1 MNRKR
6 KFIIVSVILILIIM
20 IGIIYKIKFANT
32 KEKNNNIEVSKKET
46 VEMKNENIVQE
57 NKNMIRESVI
67 VESNTINENK
77 IVEELP
83 KEAKINEIVET
94 PKTTEIP
101 KQEIKTTVQT
111 QETVSKQE
119 VVIEKPVVQPIT
131 PTVPEEP
138 KVEETSVVTEP
149 VVTQPVVNT
158 PTEEYRYNDS
168 MTQTMIAI
176 INSNPSEFMKTDGF
190 SVVVD
195 SSITSLTNQFTFTEE
210 RVKNKI
216 AFKAGTIRVY
226 AQDYYYN
233 GELLFTECYI
243 F

>member
-1 MNRKR
+1 M
-6 KFIIVSVILILIIM
+6 
-20 IGIIYKIKFANT
+20 
-32 KEKNNNIEVSKKET
+32 
-46 VEMKNENIVQE
+46 
-57 NKNMIRESVI
+57 
-67 VESNTINENK
+67 
-77 IVEELP
+77 
-83 KEAKINEIVET
+83 
-94 PKTTEIP
+94 
-101 KQEIKTTVQT
+101 
-111 QETVSKQE
+111 
-119 VVIEKPVVQPIT
+119 
-131 PTVPEEP
+131 
-138 KVEETSVVTEP
+138 
-149 VVTQPVVNT
+149 VTQPVVNT